1 MKLIWTDEAEE
12 TFSNILLYLAS
23 EFSER
28 VADKFYNECYKILGQ
43 IKKEPF
49 LYRKTEIESVHKVVI
64 HKFTTLYYRLDLEK
78 NVIVL
83 LFFFDT
89 RQNPNLLSFNS

>member
-1 MKLIWTDEAEE
+1 MRLIWTDEAEE
-12 TFSNILLYLAS
+12 TFNDILLYLTS

-28 VADKFYNECYKILGQ
+28 IANKFYDECYNTLDQ
-43 IKKEPF
+43 IKREPF
-49 LYRKTEIESVHKVVI
+49 LFRKTELEPVRKAVV
-64 HKFTTLYYRLDLEK
+64 HKFTTLYYRADLEK

-89 RQNPNLLSFNS
+89 RQNPNRLSFNS